1 MFRFYLWGIRCRI
14 SLLFPALLTAL
25 LLLQP
30 DGFAVTCVLASLLH
44 EGGHLLAML
53 LLGVPPEDCEL
64 GAFGLRIRLGGQLSG
79 YGRNLLIALTGPL
92 VNGIAASVLYSTNAS
107 YAAAVHLLLATLNL
121 LPAAALDGGE
131 IMRCVFG
138 LLGWDSLSVP
148 LLKTTTILTLL
159 LLAIGGMWQF
169 LQEKENPTLL
179 IICAYLAT
187 ITFFL
192 EKNEKTS

>member
-1 MFRFYLWGIRCRI
+1 MLRFYLWGIRCRI

-30 DGFAVTCVLASLLH
+30 DGVAITCVLASLLH

-53 LLGVPPEDCEL
+53 LLSVPPEDCEL
-64 GAFGLRIRLGGQLSG
+64 GAFGLRMRLRGQLSG
-79 YGRNLLIALTGPL
+79 YGRNLLIALAGPL
-92 VNGIAASVLYSTNAS
+92 MNGIAAGVLHLMNAS
-107 YAAAVHLLLATLNL
+107 YAAAVHLLLAMMNL

-131 IMRCVFG
+131 IIRCV
-138 LLGWDSLSVP
+138 LGMLGRDSLSVP
-148 LLKTTTILTLL
+148 LLKVTTILTLL
-159 LLAIGGMWQF
+159 LLTLGGIWQF

-179 IICAYLAT
+179 IIGIYLAVA
-187 ITFFL
+187 TFFS